1 MDDALTSRIVTVAV
15 AVGVAIVIWI
25 VGRVLR
31 SRLPERW
38 RELVARLVPVLV
50 LAVLVVGALVVID
63 PDQADRLLESVI
75 DSVPKVMV
83 ALIVLIIARALGRIV
98 GLFAEAALRSVS
110 AVLAGR
116 ARLLASAV
124 ILGIGVVI
132 AMQQIGI
139 STDIILIL
147 VAALAFGTAL
157 TVALGAGIGAVPV
170 ARQIAAGRHVASRYT
185 PGELVRIGDVE
196 GRITEIGL
204 ATTRIEVEQSR
215 FIDVPNLEFI
225 SGAVSLRR

>member
-1 MDDALTSRIVTVAV
+1 MDDALTSRIVTVGV
-15 AVGVAIVIWI
+15 AVGVAVVIWI

-38 RELVARLVPVLV
+38 RELVARLVPVLI

-63 PDQADRLLESVI
+63 PDQADQLLESVI

-98 GLFAEAALRSVS
+98 GLFAETALRSVS

-116 ARLLASAV
+116 VRLLASAV

-170 ARQIAAGRHVASRYT
+170 ARQIAAGRHVASRYS
-185 PGELVRIGDVE
+185 PGEMVRVGDVE

-204 ATTRIEVEQSR
+204 ATTRIEVEDAR